1 MAMPDYYELGTHS
14 FPITTSSSEAQTWF
28 DRGLA
33 WVYGFNQDEG
43 VECFRKASG
52 LDPGCA
58 MAYWGEAFA
67 CGPFYNMTWEKFS
80 DEEATEATGVCYRA
94 VQSALACAGS
104 ATALEQALVSALAHR
119 FQKSHP
125 VSLEEFTAWEAAY
138 GKAMREVYK
147 RFPEHIDVIALA
159 AEALV
164 TRTAWKLWDVTSG
177 TPAQG
182 ADTLEALEMLE
193 SGLRIIEEHDK
204 SSHLGILHMYIH
216 SLEMSPI
223 PEKALP
229 AADALYNLSPDNGH
243 LQHMPAHIYVLCGRY
258 EDAIKVSD
266 EAIRA
271 DDKYVVQAGPYNFYS
286 VNRCHDLLMKMHAGM
301 LAGHLESTMQA
312 ARGMIDR
319 LPEDLLRIDKPYVAM
334 LLEGYYSATE
344 HVRVRFG
351 HWQEIIESEPPRD
364 AALYLLST
372 AMSRYARG
380 VAYAATGEI
389 EAAQQERSLF
399 LEALSAVP
407 EDHIMGNNP
416 TINVLAVG
424 EQMLEG
430 ELCYRQQNYET
441 AFDHLREAVRRS
453 DGLNY
458 SEPWPW
464 MHPPRH
470 ALGALLLEQGQHQ
483 EAEQVYR
490 ADLGLEDTVPR
501 CQQHP
506 DNVWSLH
513 GYAECLKHRGD
524 EAALA
529 EIEPRLAK
537 AIELADIPIR
547 SSCCCRT
554 DR

>member
-1 MAMPDYYELGTHS
+1 MADYFDLGTHT
-14 FPITTSSSEAQTWF
+14 FPITTTSPEAQTWF
-28 DRGLA
+28 DRGMA
-33 WVYGFNQDEG
+33 WVYGFNQDEA
-43 VECFRKASG
+43 VVCFRNAAA
-52 LDPGCA
+52 LDANCA
-58 MAYWGEAFA
+58 MAYWGEAYA
-67 CGPFYNMTWEKFS
+67 CGPFYNMTWDKFS
-80 DEEATEATGVCYRA
+80 EEEASEATGVCYRA
-94 VQSALACAGS
+94 TRKALECAGS
-104 ATALEQALVSALAHR
+104 ATALEQALVAALVRR
-119 FQKSHP
+119 FQKCHP
-125 VSLEEFTAWEAAY
+125 VCLEEYAVWERAY
-138 GKAMREVYK
+138 ADAMREVYAG
-147 RFPEHIDVIALA
+147 FAGHIDAIALA

-164 TRTAWKLWDVTSG
+164 TRTAWRLWNTATGV
-177 TPAQG
+177 PADG

-193 SGLRIIEEHDK
+193 SGLRLIEDRGETP
-204 SSHLGILHMYIH
+204 HLGILHMYLH
-216 SLEMSPI
+216 SLEMSPT
-223 PEKALP
+223 PDKALP
-229 AADALYNLSPDNGH
+229 AADALYDLSPDNGH

-258 EDAIKVSD
+258 DDAIRVSD
-266 EAIRA
+266 NAIAA
-271 DDKYVVQAGPYNFYS
+271 DDKFVEHAGSHNFYS

-301 LAGHLESTMQA
+301 LAGHLESTRQA
-312 ARGMIDR
+312 ARGMIER

-344 HVRVRFG
+344 HVPVRFG
-351 HWQEIIESEPPRD
+351 QWQTIIDSEPPHD
-364 AALYLLST
+364 AALYPLTLV
-372 AMSRYARG
+372 MSHYARG
-380 VAYAATGEI
+380 IAYAATGQI
-389 EAAQQERSLF
+389 EAAQDERSLF
-399 LEALSAVP
+399 LEALGAVP

-430 ELCYRQQNYET
+430 ELCYRQRDYET

-453 DGLNY
+453 DHLNY

-470 ALGALLLEQGQHQ
+470 ALGALLLEQGQHE

-490 ADLGLEDTVPR
+490 SDLGLEDTVPR

-524 EAALA
+524 ETALA
-529 EIEPRLAK
+529 EVAPRLAE
-537 AIELADIPIR
+537 AIRLADIPIR